1 MSVNAQEAVNTHMIY
16 RTIKPLLVDA
26 IQMKEPADVRT
37 DGGLLHV
44 KAGDWLIR
52 DAQGNLT
59 RCDDINFKCSY
70 KLLDSRN
77 EPEYASEGTPCG
89 C

>member
-1 MSVNAQEAVNTHMIY
+1 MIY

-26 IQMKEPADVRT
+26 VQVRESAEVPT
-37 DGGLLHV
+37 QGGLLHV
-44 KAGDWLIR
+44 GPGDWLIR

-59 RCDDINFKCSY
+59 RCDDLNFKCSY
-70 KLLDSRN
+70 EALEGRN
-77 EPEYASEGTPCG
+77 ELEPFTEGKPCG

>member
-1 MSVNAQEAVNTHMIY
+1 MLRRQLKPHMLY

-26 IQMKEPADVRT
+26 IQVKEPEDIRT
-37 DGGLLHV
+37 EGGILRV
-44 KAGDWLIR
+44 KPGDWLIR

-59 RCDDINFKCSY
+59 RCNDINFKCSY
-70 KLLDSRN
+70 
-77 EPEYASEGTPCG
+77 EPMGGRDELEQFTEGQPCG